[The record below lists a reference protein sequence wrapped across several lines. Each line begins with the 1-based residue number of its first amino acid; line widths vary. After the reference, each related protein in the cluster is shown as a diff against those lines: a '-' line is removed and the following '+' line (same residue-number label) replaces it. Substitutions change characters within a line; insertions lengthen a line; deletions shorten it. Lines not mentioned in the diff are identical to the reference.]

1 MTFVSAHIQAN
12 IMTAFAP
19 SRKAVLAG
27 RLLLADV

>member
-27 RLLLADV
+27 RVWTPW